1 MRFGDSY
8 GPETGCIVKV
18 VSHERSGAID
28 QAHRGEPSRS
38 TTVSHPAHM
47 SATGHTTDAVS
58 SLDDLPE
65 FELSYHFDDETEP
78 ETVTIFQPGTDE
90 QAATR
95 WITIDYKFS
104 VPIDAIR

>member
-1 MRFGDSY
+1 
-8 GPETGCIVKV
+8 
-18 VSHERSGAID
+18 
-28 QAHRGEPSRS
+28 
-38 TTVSHPAHM
+38 M

-104 VPIDAIR
+104 VPIDAVQ